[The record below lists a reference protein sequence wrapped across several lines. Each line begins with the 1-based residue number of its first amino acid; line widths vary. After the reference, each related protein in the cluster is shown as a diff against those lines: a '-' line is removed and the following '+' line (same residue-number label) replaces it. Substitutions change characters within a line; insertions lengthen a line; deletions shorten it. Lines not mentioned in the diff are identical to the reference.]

1 MNSTREKRKLKSIS
15 ISDDFSFGM
24 GNGSSSVTRAAGN
37 ENSQVTN
44 LKGVEMKN
52 FRNLLVF
59 LAVLISGCAVGHF
72 SETQSFGGTDSF
84 AIVSPRGDILDVI
97 ADVGKEMGMSVSSLD
112 KKRGTIGLS
121 AQGSK
126 MRLLMAAVSSSML
139 AIEVTDAGKT
149 LQISS
154 TVVGN
159 FGTGSQDAS
168 MKLTEE
174 FKNRLAKKL
183 GQGKR

>member
-1 MNSTREKRKLKSIS
+1 
-15 ISDDFSFGM
+15 
-24 GNGSSSVTRAAGN
+24 
-37 ENSQVTN
+37 
-44 LKGVEMKN
+44 MKN
-52 FRNLLVF
+52 FRSLLVF

-126 MRLLMAAVSSSML
+126 MGLFIAAGSSSML
-139 AIEVTDAGKT
+139 TIEVTDAGKT

-168 MKLTEE
+168 TKLTEE